1 MADRMDFS
9 KYKLTNDWS
18 WYMKHAGIMGED
30 LLKSY
35 INRVYVKLNRMQ
47 AGETFDITQE
57 VIPENYELFVK
68 SSCWFIVDF
77 KPSQWK
83 DYSFSEDYTKIYCR

>member
-1 MADRMDFS
+1 MEDFS

-18 WYMKHAGIMGED
+18 WYERYTSVMGED

-35 INRVYVKLNRMQ
+35 ISRVYVRLESMKP
-47 AGETFDITQE
+47 GETFDIRQK
-57 VIPENYELFVK
+57 VISENYELFVK
-68 SSCWFIVDF
+68 SSCWFIIDF
-77 KPSQWK
+77 MKNSKWK

>member
-1 MADRMDFS
+1 MEDFS

-18 WYMKHAGIMGED
+18 WYKRYTSVMGED

-35 INRVYVKLNRMQ
+35 ISRVYVRLDSMKP
-47 AGETFDITQE
+47 GETFDITQK
-57 VIPENYELFVK
+57 VISENYELFVK
-68 SSCWFIVDF
+68 SSCWFIIDF
-77 KPSQWK
+77 MKNSKWK

>member
-1 MADRMDFS
+1 MDFN

-18 WYMKHAGIMGED
+18 WYIRYAGIMGED

-35 INRVYVKLNRMQ
+35 INRVYVKLERMQ
-47 AGETFDITQE
+47 IGETFDITE
-57 VIPENYELFVK
+57 SVIPENYELFVK
-68 SSCWFIVDF
+68 SSCWFVSDF
-77 KPSQWK
+77 AKCSHWK